1 MVDNMV
7 LQQLLP
13 ETDIVFESMNAS
25 AEITKEERFLSILE
39 RMAGRTDAITP
50 DIMMEFCTHVQNE
63 NVSELLFVEQNYTAN
78 LFNDAELD
86 VVECSI
92 EVNTNLY
99 IWFQCLNN
107 SLFEFQYLMR
117 RYAEAKAKTDEVYLR
132 RFRNA
137 HCRAR
142 VCLDNESN
150 KHQIISLIAKRRNE
164 MKRKLYFATVFVI
177 LEYVETF
184 DDDDYIHKILDQML
198 PKLMSSE
205 SLRLLHFA
213 DVSSTKNASDVIP
226 GVNFSYR

>member
-1 MVDNMV
+1 MV

-99 IWFQCLNN
+99 IWF
-107 SLFEFQYLMR
+107 
-117 RYAEAKAKTDEVYLR
+117 
-132 RFRNA
+132 
-137 HCRAR
+137 
-142 VCLDNESN
+142 
-150 KHQIISLIAKRRNE
+150 
-164 MKRKLYFATVFVI
+164 
-177 LEYVETF
+177 
-184 DDDDYIHKILDQML
+184 
-198 PKLMSSE
+198 
-205 SLRLLHFA
+205 
-213 DVSSTKNASDVIP
+213 
-226 GVNFSYR
+226 